1 MNNDVMH
8 LKNGDFAVLPEAPY
22 SSEPIE
28 EGVYMPHE
36 NIEEHIMDFVRGN
49 IESSRGHQHMR
60 EVLDDIIVDLSNFRN
75 ALATPEQ
82 YMKKELL

>member
-8 LKNGDFAVLPEAPY
+8 LKNGDFAILPEAPY
-22 SSEPIE
+22 SSVPVA

-49 IESSRGHQHMR
+49 IESSKDHQHMR
-60 EVLDDIIVDLSNFRN
+60 EVLDDIIIDLSNFRN

-82 YMKKELL
+82 YLEKNLL

>member
-1 MNNDVMH
+1 METKIDSS
-8 LKNGDFAVLPEAPY
+8 APY
-22 SSEPIE
+22 SDKPVE

-36 NIEEHIMDFVRGN
+36 NIEEQIIDLVQGN

-60 EVLDDIIVDLSNFRN
+60 EVLDDIIVDLTYFRS

-82 YMKKELL
+82 YLKKNLL

>member
-1 MNNDVMH
+1 
-8 LKNGDFAVLPEAPY
+8 
-22 SSEPIE
+22 
-28 EGVYMPHE
+28 MPHE

-82 YMKKELL
+82 YLKKELL